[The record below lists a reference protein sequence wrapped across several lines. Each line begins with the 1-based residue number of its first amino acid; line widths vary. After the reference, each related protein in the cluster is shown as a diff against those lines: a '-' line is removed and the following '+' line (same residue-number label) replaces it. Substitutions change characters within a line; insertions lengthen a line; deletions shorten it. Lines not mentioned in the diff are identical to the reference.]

1 MLKFPQMHIH
11 LARLTA
17 RQRIIMEKF
26 IEKFVRY
33 LEIEKNYSAHTILN
47 YKLDL
52 QGFNKFIAGTELEKI
67 DYLDLRKYLAVL
79 KEKNFCNRT
88 VGRRL
93 STLRSFFRFLCREGY
108 IKTNPILMLSSP
120 KLEKHLPSFMTEDE
134 VGRLIES
141 AFAKN
146 QKDLLGLR
154 DRAILEVFY
163 SSGLRISE
171 LVGLNLADIDFIS
184 GILKIRGKG
193 KKERIVPI
201 GETALATVRKYLEK
215 RKKQTD
221 VLFLNNH
228 QQRITARGVRYL
240 VVKYLNASGT
250 KPGVSAHTFRHSFAT
265 HLLNHG
271 ADLRTVQELLG
282 HASLSSTQIYTHMTT
297 DKLKRVYDQAHPHA

>member
-1 MLKFPQMHIH
+1 
-11 LARLTA
+11 
-17 RQRIIMEKF
+17 MEKF

-33 LEIEKNYSAHTILN
+33 LEIEKNYSAHTIIN

-52 QGFNKFIAGTELEKI
+52 QGFNKFISGTELEKI
-67 DYLDLRKYLAVL
+67 GYLDLRKYLAVL
-79 KEKNFCNRT
+79 KEKNFGNRT

-93 STLRSFFRFLCREGY
+93 STLRSFFRFLCREGH

-134 VGRLIES
+134 VRRLIES

-146 QKDLLGLR
+146 QKDLCGLR

-171 LVGLNLADIDFIS
+171 LVGLNLGDIDFIS

-215 RKKQTD
+215 RKKQTEI
-221 VLFLNNH
+221 LFLNNH
-228 QQRITARGVRYL
+228 SRRLTTRGVRFL
-240 VVKYLNASGT
+240 LTKYLNASGT
-250 KPGVSAHTFRHSFAT
+250 KPGVCAHTFRHSFAT

-282 HASLSSTQIYTHMTT
+282 HANLSSTQIYTHLTT
-297 DKLKRVYDQAHPHA
+297 DKLKSVYDKAHPHA

>member
-1 MLKFPQMHIH
+1 MDKY
-11 LARLTA
+11 
-17 RQRIIMEKF
+17 

-33 LEIEKNYSAHTILN
+33 LEIEKNYSAHTITN
-47 YKLDL
+47 YKVDL
-52 QGFNKFIAGTELEKI
+52 EGFNKFIAGTELEKI
-67 DYLDLRKYLAVL
+67 DYLSLRKFLAVL
-79 KEKNFCNRT
+79 KEKNFGNRT
-88 VGRRL
+88 VSRHL
-93 STLRSFFRFLCREGY
+93 SSLRSFFRFLCREGY

-120 KLEKHLPSFMTEDE
+120 KSEKHLPSFMTEDE
-134 VGRLIES
+134 VYRLIES
-141 AFAKN
+141 AFAKT
-146 QKDLLGLR
+146 QDDLGGLR

-171 LVGLNLADIDFIS
+171 LAGLNLEDIDFIS

-201 GETALATVRKYLEK
+201 GETALSAVRKYLEK

-228 QQRITARGVRYL
+228 HRRLTTRGVRFL
-240 VVKYLNASGT
+240 LVKYLKASGM

-282 HASLSSTQIYTHMTT
+282 HANLSSTQIYTHLTT
-297 DKLKRVYDQAHPHA
+297 DKLKSVYDKAHPHA